1 MLGRRRRPLL
11 RGAAMAG
18 GAALAYHAGKRGEQR
33 MDQEQAQAEQ
43 APAEQ
48 AAPASTGPSQDSMET
63 LKQLG
68 QLHEQGVLTD
78 EEFASQKAKVLAS

>member
-1 MLGRRRRPLL
+1 MLGRPRRPLL

-33 MDQEQAQAEQ
+33 TDEAQAG
-43 APAEQ
+43 PAAET
-48 AAPASTGPSQDSMET
+48 APASAGPSQDSMET

-78 EEFASQKAKVLAS
+78 EEFAAQKAKVLAS